1 MSLIKFIFSKTFLVQ
16 ILLAIGVLVV
26 LAFLTMQWLSFTTN
40 QDQRIAVPDLSSMS
54 LKRVELKL
62 DELDLRY
69 EVLDSA
75 NYNADYPPYSV
86 IDQVPKAGK
95 FVKENRKIY
104 LTLNPSGYTK
114 VEVPDLIRRTK
125 LQAEPTLRSLGFKI
139 GEETYKPDIAKDAV
153 LELRHNGELVQPGDK
168 LMKTAVIDLVLGDGS
183 GRYTENT
190 SKEDSLGTSEDKSG
204 DDGEF

>member
-1 MSLIKFIFSKTFLVQ
+1 MSLIKFIFSKTFLIQ

-26 LAFLTMQWLSFTTN
+26 LGFLTMQWLSFTTN
-40 QDQRIAVPDLSSMS
+40 QDQRIAVPDLASMS

-69 EVLDSA
+69 DILDSA
-75 NYNADYPPYSV
+75 NYNPDYPPYSV

-104 LTLNPSGYTK
+104 LTLNPSGYIK

-125 LQAEPTLRSLGFKI
+125 RQAEPTLRSLGFKI

-153 LELRHNGELVQPGDK
+153 LELRHNGELVNPGDK

-190 SKEDSLGTSEDKSG
+190 SDEDSLGTSEDKKDG
-204 DDGEF
+204 NGEF